1 MIYLA
6 FHFLCVYVFIIII
19 VVVIINNLFIYIFF
33 VKENQVFL
41 SQDSGGTPPAGG

>member
-1 MIYLA
+1 MYLSLLLLLLLLIIY
-6 FHFLCVYVFIIII
+6 
-19 VVVIINNLFIYIFF
+19 LFIYFF